1 MGKSVMGELPN
12 GYAELIDALNKFYK
26 STGRT
31 ELSTSE
37 LINILVSNGVNE
49 FTAKNII
56 NKTNGVII
64 KNLKFGMYTFDTDI
78 VLNRMYAKAYIRNK
92 LLKVES
98 EISQLVNLD
107 ISKAEFEL
115 TKAVVDGLHKLM

>member
-12 GYAELIDALNKFYK
+12 GYVELIDALNKFYS

-31 ELSTSE
+31 ELSISE
-37 LINILVSNGVNE
+37 LINILVSNGVSE
-49 FTAKNII
+49 FNAKNII
-56 NKTNGVII
+56 NKANGIII

-98 EISQLVNLD
+98 EISKLVNLD
-107 ISKAEFEL
+107 ISKSEFEL
-115 TKAVVDGLHKLM
+115 AKAVVDGLHKLM

>member
-12 GYAELIDALNKFYK
+12 GYVELIDALNKFYS

-37 LINILVSNGVNE
+37 LINILVSNGVSE
-49 FTAKNII
+49 FNAKNII
-56 NKTNGVII
+56 NKANGIII

-78 VLNRMYAKAYIRNK
+78 VLNKMYAKAYIRNK

-98 EISQLVNLD
+98 EISKLVNLD
-107 ISKAEFEL
+107 ISKSEFEL
-115 TKAVVDGLHKLM
+115 AKAVVDGLHKLM

>member
-1 MGKSVMGELPN
+1 MGKTVMGELPN
-12 GYAELIDALNKFYK
+12 GYVELIDALNKFYS

-37 LINILVSNGVNE
+37 LVNILVSNGVSE

-92 LLKVES
+92 LLKADS
-98 EISQLVNLD
+98 EISRLVNLD
-107 ISKAEFEL
+107 ISKDEFEL
-115 TKAVVDGLHKLM
+115 VKTVVDGLHKLM

>member
-1 MGKSVMGELPN
+1 MGELPN
-12 GYAELIDALNKFYK
+12 GYVELIDALNKFYS

-37 LINILVSNGVNE
+37 LINILVSNGVSE
-49 FTAKNII
+49 FNAKNII
-56 NKTNGVII
+56 NKANGIII

-98 EISQLVNLD
+98 EISKLVNLD

-115 TKAVVDGLHKLM
+115 VKTVVDGLHKLM

>member
-1 MGKSVMGELPN
+1 MGKNVIGELPN
-12 GYAELIDALNKFYK
+12 GYVELIDTLNKFYN

-31 ELSTSE
+31 EISTSE

-56 NKTNGVII
+56 NKTNGAII
-64 KNLKFGMYTFDTDI
+64 KNLKFGMYTFDIDI